1 MHPVASDIYHDAT
14 MLAGWLIQIRRQLHM
29 IPELGNEEYKT
40 SAFIQKTLQELG
52 IPFETVGTGVVAL
65 LEGPRPGRVVAIR
78 ADMDALPIA
87 EPENRPYASTHPGRM
102 HACGHD
108 AHMAIALGVARL
120 LAARRDELRGAV
132 RFLFQPAEETT
143 GGALPLI
150 RSGCLERPH
159 VDLVLGLHVLPEL
172 PAGMVE
178 CKYGAFYGAS
188 DSIEIEIHG
197 SSSHAAYPDRGVDA
211 IVAAAT
217 VIQSLQ
223 TLISRSVSP
232 LDHAVLTIGTIHG
245 GTQSNILADR
255 VHMTGTMRTVSESVR
270 EFLKERLVT
279 VAEHTARA
287 LGASAEVRIT
297 PSYPVLQNHDRA
309 VDLVRNVAVDM
320 LGRDYVRL
328 REKPMMG
335 VEDFAYYLKER
346 PGAFWHLGC
355 GPAPDANRNGQLQP
369 GSSQLP
375 QAAPL
380 HSPLFAI
387 DEACLPLGVA
397 IQAAAALRFLLE
409 QDSD

>member
-1 MHPVASDIYHDAT
+1 
-14 MLAGWLIQIRRQLHM
+14 
-29 IPELGNEEYKT
+29 
-40 SAFIQKTLQELG
+40 
-52 IPFETVGTGVVAL
+52 
-65 LEGPRPGRVVAIR
+65 
-78 ADMDALPIA
+78 
-87 EPENRPYASTHPGRM
+87 
-102 HACGHD
+102 
-108 AHMAIALGVARL
+108 
-120 LAARRDELRGAV
+120 
-132 RFLFQPAEETT
+132 
-143 GGALPLI
+143 
-150 RSGCLERPH
+150 
-159 VDLVLGLHVLPEL
+159 
-172 PAGMVE
+172 
-178 CKYGAFYGAS
+178 
-188 DSIEIEIHG
+188 
-197 SSSHAAYPDRGVDA
+197 
-211 IVAAAT
+211 
-217 VIQSLQ
+217 
-223 TLISRSVSP
+223 
-232 LDHAVLTIGTIHG
+232 
-245 GTQSNILADR
+245 
-255 VHMTGTMRTVSESVR
+255 MTGTMRTVSESVR